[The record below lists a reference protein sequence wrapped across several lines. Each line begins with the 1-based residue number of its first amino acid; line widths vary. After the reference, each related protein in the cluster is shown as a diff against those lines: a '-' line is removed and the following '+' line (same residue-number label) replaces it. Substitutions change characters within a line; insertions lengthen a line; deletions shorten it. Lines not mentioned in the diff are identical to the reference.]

1 MDDRQD
7 EHRMLADSVED
18 FLRGDNTLSRVR
30 ALRDAGRSFSEDV
43 WSQLADAGW
52 LGIRVPET
60 AAGLDLGVAELA
72 VVAEGLGRGRLPE
85 PFVEVAGF
93 AAAVIRWGDNDAL
106 ARDLLADI
114 ASGRGL
120 YAVAWQEDSQD
131 ASPARP
137 LCTVQP
143 GGAGPVLTG
152 RKILVAPAEAGAY
165 IVSAASSDGIALYRV
180 AADAPGLDVSTQ
192 TLVDGSRVAEL
203 SLHGVPVPDGD
214 RLASPGRGLEAL
226 EHGIAEAQVLA
237 SAEMLGLSKQLLT
250 LTNDYLA
257 TRRQFDRP
265 LSAFQVLR
273 HRAVNLYIQIE
284 LVRAALRQAV
294 RVLDQDDELAARQQ
308 AASRAKARAGSAAM
322 TVARESVQLHGAIGY
337 TEEADVGI
345 HLHRVV
351 TLSAWLGNA
360 AWHRRRYAALLPRES
375 LEAAS

>member
-1 MDDRQD
+1 MEDRQD
-7 EHRMLADSVED
+7 EHRMLADSVRD
-18 FLRGDNTLSRVR
+18 FVRADATLSRVR
-30 ALRDAGRSFSEDV
+30 ALRETHQSFSREA
-43 WSQLADAGW
+43 WSRLADVGW
-52 LGIRVPET
+52 LGIRVPE
-60 AAGLDLGVAELA
+60 AAGGLDLGVAELA
-72 VVAEGLGRGRLPE
+72 IVAEGLGRGRLPE

-93 AAAVIRWGDNDAL
+93 AAAVIRSGDNDVL

-114 ASGRGL
+114 ASGRRL

-152 RKILVAPAEAGAY
+152 RKILVTPAEADAY
-165 IVSAASSDGIALYRV
+165 IVSAASADGIALYRV
-180 AADAPGLDVSTQ
+180 AADAPGLDVSAQ
-192 TLVDGSRVAEL
+192 ALVDGSRVAEL
-203 SLHGVPVPDGD
+203 RLHGVPVPDGD

-226 EHGIAEAQVLA
+226 EHGVAEAQVLA
-237 SAEMLGLSKQLLT
+237 SAEMLGLSEQLLA

-273 HRAVNLYIQIE
+273 HRAVNLYIQVE
-284 LVRAALRQAV
+284 LMRAALRQAV
-294 RVLDQDDELAARQQ
+294 RVLDGDDDLAVRQQ

-322 TVARESVQLHGAIGY
+322 AVAREAVQLHGAIGY
-337 TEEADVGI
+337 TEEADVGV
-345 HLHRVV
+345 HLHRIVA
-351 TLSAWLGNA
+351 LSAWLGNA

-375 LEAAS
+375 LEAVS